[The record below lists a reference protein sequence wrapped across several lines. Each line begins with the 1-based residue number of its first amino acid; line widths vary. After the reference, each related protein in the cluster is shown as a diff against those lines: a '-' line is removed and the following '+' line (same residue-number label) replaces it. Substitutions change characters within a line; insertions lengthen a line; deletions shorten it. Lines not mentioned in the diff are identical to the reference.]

1 MGREQ
6 RGLQARVELTGA
18 AAPPSQREVQCWA
31 SMRAAHPGRL
41 LLAVERLQR
50 RVRDPRAKYEQSLLV
65 LEAAKREKVYTKVH
79 ARR

>member
-1 MGREQ
+1 
-6 RGLQARVELTGA
+6 
-18 AAPPSQREVQCWA
+18 
-31 SMRAAHPGRL
+31 MRAAHPGRL